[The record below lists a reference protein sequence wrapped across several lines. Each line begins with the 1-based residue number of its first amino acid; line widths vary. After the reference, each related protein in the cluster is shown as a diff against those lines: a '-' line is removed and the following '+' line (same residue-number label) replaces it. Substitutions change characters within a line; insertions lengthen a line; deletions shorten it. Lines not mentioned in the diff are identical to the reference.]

1 MKAKA
6 FIPVAICGALS
17 LILCAPAWPQAAT
30 AAAMT
35 TGASASLAGASARTG
50 TKVAAAI
57 SASHRMPFGGAAAH
71 MQAGTTPPAVSPAVT
86 PATFAE
92 SANDLYVT
100 VGKTVLVDTAQP
112 ISRVAVGLG
121 GIAVAQVIS
130 ATEIMIN
137 GKAPGQT
144 SLIIWNNNGGR
155 QFFNVTVQ
163 PDMLVTEDEAAALRR
178 ELRINLPDQAVDV
191 SIEGGHIFLRGTVK
205 NLTDAKRAVEI
216 ASTSGKVVNLLNV
229 DVPPSKPQILLK
241 VRFASVDLT
250 RAKQLGINLFSLGLG
265 NTVGGITTGQFSP
278 PTITG
283 CQGAIGIC
291 GSQAQAAFPQDLNI
305 LAYFSGLNGG
315 ASIQAL
321 ETEGVVQVLAQP
333 NLVTEDGKEA
343 SFLAGGEY
351 PYPVVQGGA
360 AGTPASVTIEFKR
373 YGISLDFIPTILPN
387 NSIHLQVA
395 PQVSALDYSNEIQIQ
410 GFTVPGITT
419 RQVNTEVDLR
429 NGESFVIG
437 GLLSQNVTQT
447 FERIPFISSVPILGK
462 FFQSIQRTKDDTEL
476 LVVVTPD
483 IVKPIA
489 ANTPLPALKEPI
501 KFLPPNTKIPMH
513 TPIAKNAAKT
523 LPPAPSTMPVEK
535 LVQSMKPEKP
545 LKTQATSGYSQNAGT
560 AGGGAGVGMSGG
572 AP

>member
-1 MKAKA
+1 
-6 FIPVAICGALS
+6 
-17 LILCAPAWPQAAT
+17 
-30 AAAMT
+30 
-35 TGASASLAGASARTG
+35 
-50 TKVAAAI
+50 
-57 SASHRMPFGGAAAH
+57 